1 MICYGLTG
9 KTGAGKSTVAAWLR
23 DRGWYVIDGDV
34 LAREIVAPG
43 SPVLERLTA
52 VFGADILQPDGA
64 LDRKALVDRL
74 HDLPCG
80 VETLNAITHPAI
92 DALVEAELEAAE
104 QAGYTHCVFD
114 AAALLESPSKARCD
128 KIIVVT
134 APEDVRLQR
143 ILARDGLTIGQA
155 FSRMAMQ
162 KDDDWYLS
170 QADIVI
176 RNYPPYTLEEELSN
190 QVIPWQTETPDENED

>member
-9 KTGAGKSTVAAWLR
+9 KTGAGKTTVASVLR

-34 LAREIVAPG
+34 LAREVVAPG
-43 SPVLERLTA
+43 SPVLERLAAT
-52 VFGADILQPDGA
+52 FGGDIIRADGT

-92 DALVEAELEAAE
+92 DALVQAELEAAE